1 MRVAIIV
8 GICLTVFSCAGPQSG
23 SLSPDVRSELDKL
36 ADSSMDYREKY
47 FDLSSRIVQIME
59 EVAAIE
65 NDAQA
70 IEKLREYM
78 SDNDVAL
85 KRLKSQFDGWQK
97 HEDDE
102 AVVAFIT
109 RYNEQDSARRIR
121 NLAPRLHKRFAYDKS
136 YVADLE
142 TLVHLISLR
151 R

>member
-1 MRVAIIV
+1 MRVAIII
-8 GICLTVFSCAGPQSG
+8 GICFSILSCADPQSG
-23 SLSPDVRSELDKL
+23 SLSPDVRTELDRL

-65 NDAQA
+65 NDAQSIA
-70 IEKLREYM
+70 KLREYM

-102 AVVAFIT
+102 TVVGFIT
-109 RYNEQDSARRIR
+109 QYNEQSSARRIR
-121 NLAPRLHKRFAYDKS
+121 VLAPRLHARFAYDKT

-142 TLVHLISLR
+142 TLVHLISIR